1 AAPRPVR
8 RSQTPLLLGVAV
20 ELLVGLAWLAWLIA
34 TGSAPARLETV
45 ARATAVL
52 IPLGLG
58 VGIAWSRLGQ
68 PQASELVVELRG
80 RSAGTLRDRL
90 RRALRDPT
98 PDVPYPLADHPYV
111 DPSGKTIHI
120 PPAHRPAVPTGTAAG
135 DTVAVLIHDPALLD
149 ESALVESVRAT
160 AGLVVEN
167 ERLAAEVRA
176 QLAEVRASRAR
187 LVAVSD
193 AERRRIERDLHD
205 GAQQR

>member
-80 RSAGTLRDRL
+80 RSAGKLRGRL
-90 RRALRDPT
+90 RRGPGGPTPRVRDP
-98 PDVPYPLADHPYV
+98 
-111 DPSGKTIHI
+111 
-120 PPAHRPAVPTGTAAG
+120 PPHRPPLRPTAKPHESRPAA
-135 DTVAVLIHDPALLD
+135 
-149 ESALVESVRAT
+149 
-160 AGLVVEN
+160 
-167 ERLAAEVRA
+167 
-176 QLAEVRASRAR
+176 
-187 LVAVSD
+187 
-193 AERRRIERDLHD
+193 RRS
-205 GAQQR
+205 